1 MWGES
6 PFAALTSPPAAS
18 LLPAPT
24 ACALRPVTVLPLLLF
39 GMSRFSYCHT
49 HTKKGLFFS
58 YFLTVAEDLEQFALV
73 AGGSTAQHSLSHE
86 LSSSTEKDPYG
97 MWSSG
102 LSVPENPNPHAAS
115 G

>member
-1 MWGES
+1 M
-6 PFAALTSPPAAS
+6 
-18 LLPAPT
+18 
-24 ACALRPVTVLPLLLF
+24 TVLPLLLF